1 MSSRISQVTVIH
13 HRSRTQS
20 LESPS
25 GRHSCEWP
33 SQLLKKGFTDIY
45 VLMTICIDRTRRTL
59 VIDFPCYTLE
69 IATVLLLLLYI
80 VSDARGYNKTHY
92 KNMKMRMQ
100 C

>member
-1 MSSRISQVTVIH
+1 
-13 HRSRTQS
+13 
-20 LESPS
+20 
-25 GRHSCEWP
+25 
-33 SQLLKKGFTDIY
+33 
-45 VLMTICIDRTRRTL
+45 MTICIDRTRRTL